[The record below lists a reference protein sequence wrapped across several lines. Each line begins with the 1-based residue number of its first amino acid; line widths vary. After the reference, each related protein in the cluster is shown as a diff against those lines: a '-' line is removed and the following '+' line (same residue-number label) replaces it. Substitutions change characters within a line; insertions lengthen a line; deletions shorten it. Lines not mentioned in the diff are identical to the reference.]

1 MEKNI
6 YGLSEGV
13 FKACEFLGLKFPAAL
28 EGEHVPSD
36 YFGDNFQLDKAM
48 IKKLRSARK
57 WSIEKFDRIYKSFTE
72 QFFSQSSL
80 KHTETDLNIFF
91 CDHVLFDVKPSPAS
105 SSNYLSFEFYRKPLA
120 ARQEF
125 ITDSYNN
132 KIRIT
137 CNDYTAISLA
147 NNKART
153 NALFAEFFHRDCI
166 DTRKCTFETFKAFVE
181 KNPRF
186 FSKPLA
192 GSFGIGAE
200 IISVKPEENLEE
212 IFAALQDKK
221 RLLEEVIIQHEALSA
236 FCPDTVNT
244 IRVNTI
250 LDIHNVV
257 HIVTTSG
264 RFGRL
269 GKVVDNFNGGGYS
282 VVIDS
287 KTGVIISD
295 GVNDVH
301 ERVSKH
307 PDTGKIFK
315 GFQYP
320 AWDKV
325 CTAVKKMAI
334 RLPNL
339 RRIAWDIAINAKGE
353 AILVEANGDF
363 PGINIQ
369 QVPDDTGRRYL
380 YAPLIEEFQSY
391 QADEM
396 QFLGWRVNNLRHFKN
411 FYKDNPSRSDLRL
424 QFAMSKLIPDCKSL
438 MDLGC
443 RKEKLAQAFCPEG
456 VNYFPVDY
464 KRHDK
469 KVIACDFNEGA
480 FPDLTADTCFC
491 ALTAEYVELLPQFLD
506 NMCDAAQ
513 KQILMLCRPV
523 DKETNA
529 VYRWANPFLVDFTED
544 FLIKTMAQN
553 NFQLSAEE
561 SVPDNSAII
570 LYDFRRI

>member
-13 FKACEFLGLKFPAAL
+13 FKACQFLGLKFPAAL
-28 EGEHVPSD
+28 DGEHVPSD
-36 YFGDNFQLDKAM
+36 YFGDDFKFDSAM
-48 IKKLRSARK
+48 IKKLCLTRK
-57 WSIEKFDRIYKSFTE
+57 WSREKFDSVYKSFTE
-72 QFFSQSSL
+72 QFFSQCSL

-105 SSNYLSFEFYRKPLA
+105 SNNYLSFEFYRKPLS
-120 ARQEF
+120 ARREF

-137 CNDYTAISLA
+137 CNDYTAIGMA

-153 NALFAEFFHRDCI
+153 NALFAEFFHRDCL
-166 DTRKCTFETFKAFVE
+166 DTRRCTFETFRAFV
-181 KNPRF
+181 KKHSRF
-186 FSKPLA
+186 FSKPLV

-200 IISVKPEENLEE
+200 IISVNPKENLEE
-212 IFAALQDKK
+212 IFAGLKEKK
-221 RLLEEVIIQHEALSA
+221 RLLEELIIQHEDLSA

-264 RFGRL
+264 RFGRI

-301 ERVSKH
+301 ERVQAH
-307 PDTGKIFK
+307 PDTGKVFK

-320 AWDKV
+320 SWDKV
-325 CTAVKKMAI
+325 CKAVKKMAI

-339 RRIAWDIAINAKGE
+339 RRIAWDIAINSKGE

-369 QVPDDTGRRYL
+369 QVPDDTGRRHL
-380 YAPLIEEFQSY
+380 YEPLIEEFQSY
-391 QADEM
+391 KKDEM
-396 QFLGWRVNNLRHFKN
+396 QFLGWRVNNLRNFKN
-411 FYKDNPSRSDLRL
+411 FYKDNPSRSVSRL
-424 QFAMSKLIPDCKSL
+424 QFAMSKLIPDCTSL

-443 RKEKLAQAFCPEG
+443 RKEKSVQTLCPEG
-456 VNYFPVDY
+456 VKYFPVDY

-469 KVIACDFNEGA
+469 KVIACDFNEGE
-480 FPDLTADTCFC
+480 FPSLKADTCFC
-491 ALTAEYVELLPQFLD
+491 AFTAEYVELLPQFLR
-506 NMCDAAQ
+506 NMCRAAR

-529 VYRWANPFLVDFTED
+529 TYRWANPFLTDFTED
-544 FLIKTMAQN
+544 FLIKTMAKN
-553 NFQLSAEE
+553 YFRLNAEE